1 MYLKI
6 SNRYFVSNQ
15 KITVSLDLDHLK
27 EPDSISFFLTSNS
40 NIYILESLLCSA
52 CHSSSRFNA
61 SRINIPHTGT
71 LFHSCFFAIQV
82 GFLLTCSYYKHSL
95 YCFFSQ
101 KGIFPIQIVF
111 QSTVIPLNFDLC
123 RGAISIKPPQLK
135 YQKISKFSSNVS
147 PHYSKLNI
155 KKTKLIRIEYT
166 FI

>member
-95 YCFFSQ
+95 YCFFFSERY
-101 KGIFPIQIVF
+101 FPNLDCVSIYCDTAELRFVPWSDFHQTSTTQI
-111 QSTVIPLNFDLC
+111 PED
-123 RGAISIKPPQLK
+123 IKIL
-135 YQKISKFSSNVS
+135 
-147 PHYSKLNI
+147 
-155 KKTKLIRIEYT
+155 
-166 FI
+166 